1 MYGLLAVGRTQYNF
15 DLSRKYTR
23 VTLSKNI
30 LKHVRDILGYQY
42 QTADNVLEHYL
53 NSLLSASV
61 DLYGDDLYNDLIV
74 KVGDSKGVNKDY
86 YQDIKLAI

>member
-30 LKHVRDILGYQY
+30 LKHVRDILGY
-42 QTADNVLEHYL
+42 
-53 NSLLSASV
+53 
-61 DLYGDDLYNDLIV
+61 
-74 KVGDSKGVNKDY
+74 
-86 YQDIKLAI
+86 

>member
-1 MYGLLAVGRTQYNF
+1 M
-15 DLSRKYTR
+15 
-23 VTLSKNI
+23 
-30 LKHVRDILGYQY
+30 
-42 QTADNVLEHYL
+42 LEHYL